1 MAVLDDQFLKE
12 LASLAAPY
20 PRYKWYLSAM
30 VALGA
35 MNYPEEIP
43 NLYTRLLAS
52 YIPKEEQFS
61 ETRKI
66 REAFT
71 KLCGIQ
77 GAAKTGSALRNL
89 YNATPKDLLDPTRY
103 RKNDTDEIAFAR
115 GEEFHKRIYGP
126 NPSYEDNANNLA
138 APDYHYIV
146 RNYFYGRIF
155 SYDGIID
162 DMETSQVIIS
172 CLIGIDCMQQLRNH
186 MKGMQYNGARKE
198 EVEMIREIVVKVA
211 RKLDVSFKS
220 GNPIAV
226 PDIE

>member
-77 GAAKTGSALRNL
+77 GAAKVECHCFSFHFKFTVEKELTKKKTGSALRNL

-146 RNYFYGRIF
+146 RSKYACQSGFYVIF
-155 SYDGIID
+155 NLTIQTISTDGSSHTMGLSMIW
-162 DMETSQVIIS
+162 
-172 CLIGIDCMQQLRNH
+172 RP
-186 MKGMQYNGARKE
+186 RK
-198 EVEMIREIVVKVA
+198 
-211 RKLDVSFKS
+211 S
-220 GNPIAV
+220 
-226 PDIE
+226 